1 LILLAYYSVYI
12 QVPQVK
18 ETMGRKWKERVRD
31 YSIPSSL
38 LFRNNFPKNKVCS
51 SRSVCRST
59 FYTHLPYCI
68 SIYIY
73 VCYCTFFPSKMCKMY
88 PGVTSFRR
96 CKEQY
101 YISVRHMHAL
111 SKEIEHMYK

>member
-38 LFRNNFPKNKVCS
+38 LFRNNFPKKQSMFKQKCLSFNILYPF
-51 SRSVCRST
+51 T
-59 FYTHLPYCI
+59 LL
-68 SIYIY
+68 YIY
-73 VCYCTFFPSKMCKMY
+73 LYLCLLLYFLP
-88 PGVTSFRR
+88 
-96 CKEQY
+96 E
-101 YISVRHMHAL
+101 
-111 SKEIEHMYK
+111 